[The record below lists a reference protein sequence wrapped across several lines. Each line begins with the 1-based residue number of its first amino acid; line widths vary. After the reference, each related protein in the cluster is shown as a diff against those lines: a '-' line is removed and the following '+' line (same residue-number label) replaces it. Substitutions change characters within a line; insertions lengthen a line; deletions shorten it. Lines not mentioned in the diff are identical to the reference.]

1 MVRAKSA
8 VVGAIERLS
17 IGHGGSFV
25 AHDECDFVP
34 SVLDRRKP
42 SSNHMVVDDLV
53 IGDANPL
60 LS

>member
-8 VVGAIERLS
+8 VVGNIDRLS
-17 IGHGGSFV
+17 FGHGGSFV

-42 SSNHMVVDDLV
+42 SSNYM
-53 IGDANPL
+53 IGREVAG
-60 LS
+60 

>member
-8 VVGAIERLS
+8 VVGAIDRLS

-42 SSNHMVVDDLV
+42 SSNYM
-53 IGDANPL
+53 IGREVAG
-60 LS
+60 